1 MLATAAEVVT
11 SRAAVAQASDNWR
24 ERGLSAEPKCAVVVR
39 RHLAMLRPQQRY
51 RGRLRPQARD
61 VDCTGVSIMPRLLGV
76 GLLLL
81 LSACALFEPSGQ
93 RYVVF
98 FRESSAQ
105 MDDAAEAVLV
115 AAASWAK
122 KHPDMP
128 VLVASYADPY
138 GSEKAN
144 ADFTRLRA
152 QVVVDGLVANGVIAS
167 RIQLREVGSVKFQ
180 DDPQESRRVEV
191 IVGKNP

>member
-1 MLATAAEVVT
+1 M
-11 SRAAVAQASDNWR
+11 R
-24 ERGLSAEPKCAVVVR
+24 
-39 RHLAMLRPQQRY
+39 
-51 RGRLRPQARD
+51 
-61 VDCTGVSIMPRLLGV
+61 RLLYV
-76 GLLLL
+76 CLL
-81 LSACALFEPSGQ
+81 LSLGACALFEPSGQ

-115 AAASWAK
+115 AAANWAT

-128 VLVASYADPY
+128 VIVASYADPY

-144 ADFTRLRA
+144 DFTRLRA

-167 RIQLREVGSVKFQ
+167 RIQRREVGSVKFQ
-180 DDPQESRRVEV
+180 SDSQESRRVEV
-191 IVGKNP
+191 IVGKNPD